1 MAMKVGN
8 FLRQFR
14 GNGDDFEAF
23 WEKFLVL
30 ARLQKW
36 DTDEKKM
43 NHLPL
48 FLDGDAFLVFRKL
61 SDDDKDAAV
70 VKGKLQQAF
79 AVSKSQA

>member
-1 MAMKVGN
+1 MAMKVEN
-8 FLRQFR
+8 FLRQFC

-43 NHLPL
+43 MNHLPL
-48 FLDGDAFLVFRKL
+48 FLDGDAFLVFRNL
-61 SDDDKDAAV
+61 SDDDKKDAAM
-70 VKGKLQQAF
+70 AW
-79 AVSKSQA
+79 